1 MKTARENV
9 HARIPVILGT
19 NIYCMYEDEGDGDDD
34 AYVRMGDVVDVCEDE
49 IGHDFNIH
57 SVVQSGAISK
67 VEYGMDGWVC
77 GVTLIK
83 LREDGERRYVGYVDF
98 DGCFYHHKE
107 ASNGTD

>member
-19 NIYCMYEDEGDGDDD
+19 NIYCMYEDEGDGNDG

-49 IGHDFNIH
+49 LGYDFNVH
-57 SVVQSGAISK
+57 SVVRSGVLAGA
-67 VEYGMDGWVC
+67 EYDMLGFVS
-77 GVTLIK
+77 GVTLI
-83 LREDGERRYVGYVDF
+83 EPGDDGTERFVDF

-107 ASNGTD
+107 ESNGTD